1 MRPVIPC
8 HFLVLFGVPAVGK
21 DTVTKVLEERGNQF
35 EHFVKHKVG
44 VLSKH
49 GYTMITSSELVEYE
63 RAGRVVSKVER
74 YGSVYVIDQPRL
86 EKALAGDRIPVIHS
100 ASIDEVRT
108 LVAIGGIVV
117 VLECSRD
124 TSVQRLA
131 IRDRNTV
138 AQRLE
143 VWDAVVA
150 GLPDAKEI
158 AIGAVSTDRIS
169 PEETATI
176 IEQLFDSS
184 STSETGHNAIPL
196 TLEMRQ

>member
-1 MRPVIPC
+1 MTQATTR
-8 HFLVLFGVPAVGK
+8 HFLALFGAPAVGK
-21 DTVTKVLEERGNQF
+21 DTVTKVLEERGNHF
-35 EHFVKHKVG
+35 EHFIKHKVG

-49 GYTMITSSELVEYE
+49 GYTMITSSELAEYE

-131 IRDRNTV
+131 IRDRDTV

-158 AIGAVSTDRIS
+158 AIGAVSTDKIS

-176 IEQLFDSS
+176 IEQLFNSHLKCEEMH
-184 STSETGHNAIPL
+184 STMPL
-196 TLEMRQ
+196 TFERG

>member
-1 MRPVIPC
+1 MTQATTR
-8 HFLVLFGVPAVGK
+8 HFLVLFGAPAVGK
-21 DTVTKVLEERGNQF
+21 DTVTKVLEERGNHF
-35 EHFVKHKVG
+35 EHFIKHKVG

-49 GYTMITSSELVEYE
+49 GYTMITSSELAEHE

-74 YGSVYVIDQPRL
+74 YGSVYVIDQLRL
-86 EKALAGDRIPVIHS
+86 EAAITGRRIPVIHS

-124 TSVQRLA
+124 TAIQRLA

-158 AIGAVSTDRIS
+158 AISSVATDEIS

-176 IEQLFDSS
+176 IEQLFDSRLTYEEKH
-184 STSETGHNAIPL
+184 STMPL
-196 TLEMRQ
+196 TFEKG